1 MSNVTKNNKNNLLD
15 IIHNKKAVSVAVI
28 IAITAML
35 VFSNAFVNPLLAQ
48 SSKTKDKTGSSKS
61 KDTSDGT
68 KTSSSSSDTS
78 SSSSDTSSSSSDTS
92 SSSSDKT
99 NYKTFQKCLSNVAS
113 TKGFATQAEIKFCQK
128 EIYPPTSSLPTGTS
142 PSTSS
147 TGTSPS
153 TSSTGTSPSTDTA

>member
-15 IIHNKKAVSVAVI
+15 IIYNKKAVSVAVI
-28 IAITAML
+28 IAITAMF

-48 SSKTKDKTGSSKS
+48 SSKSTDKTGSSKS
-61 KDTSDGT
+61 KDKSDGT
-68 KTSSSSSDTS
+68 K
-78 SSSSDTSSSSSDTS
+78 TSSSSSDTS

-128 EIYPPTSSLPTGTS
+128 QIYPPTSSLPI
-142 PSTSS
+142 
-147 TGTSPS
+147 GTSPS